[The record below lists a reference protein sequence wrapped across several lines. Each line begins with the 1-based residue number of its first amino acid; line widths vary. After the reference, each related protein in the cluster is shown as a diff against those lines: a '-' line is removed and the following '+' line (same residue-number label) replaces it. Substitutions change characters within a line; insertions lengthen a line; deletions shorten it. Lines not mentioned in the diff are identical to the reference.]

1 MNNSMK
7 KISQLTTL
15 ALLLIGGHFSTFA
28 QGWIHSLDNDMYYV
42 ADVAEAPGHGVYVL
56 SQLVNANQQ
65 AGSGIVVKYDEAG
78 NYLWRKEFAE
88 FRPVYNLEAT
98 ENGEVTLLTGDT
110 TPDSTQSA
118 FFRLVHLNGDGDTVW
133 SKKLSTNYFSGTC
146 TRVPNNGYLLT
157 GIVGPFIPGAG
168 YEWGIVKLDNA
179 GNESWK
185 FIADTIDFNSG
196 GFSNPSVAV
205 NNQGN
210 IFFSYSGDTTNTYGG
225 KTRIFSPNG
234 NLLWANNYAFSDF
247 NFLNASE
254 IGSDFLVSGISGSLS
269 NSFMLRRI
277 TTTGQTLWS
286 KPISHDF
293 YDANFHD
300 AFTDANG
307 NYVLSGFN
315 LTGSLNLQKILR
327 VDVYNPD
334 GDLVKQISRKLPGYG
349 DLSIW
354 TAQFKPDGQNGYYVS
369 GILSDFAG
377 NYAARF
383 LLRMNA
389 DGLIYENFVI
399 GDVRRDLNG
408 DCQQDS
414 TDLPILGQKVRYYDL
429 SNNQQLFSTT
439 DSSGQYVVETAPGL
453 LNIELLKPNNYWQA
467 CPQSFLADVQ
477 PGDTV
482 SQDFHLLP
490 VVDCPFLEVEIGTGF
505 LHRCFANQY
514 YIRYTNSGTTVAN
527 NAYVDVKL
535 DTAMIFDGTL
545 SIFQYLGNRT
555 YRFPVGDVG
564 VGVTGYLNFWVTLS
578 CDLSVP
584 GQTHCVEAHI
594 YPDSIC
600 LQNPSWSLASVYLT
614 GVCDGDSIRFTLQN
628 LGLGNMVAPLE
639 YVVIEDNIIFK
650 LGDFQLNAGGEMTVA
665 IPANGKTYRMEAQQE
680 PYHPGNSMPS
690 VAIEGC
696 GQDSLGQYLFGYIS
710 LFGEDDGDPFLSIDC
725 QINVGSYDP
734 NEILAM
740 PEGVG
745 AEHIIREGQEL
756 DYKILFQN
764 TGNFYATKIVIRDTL
779 PTLMDPATIVPSISS
794 HPYTFDLSGEGIV
807 TFTFDNIYLPDSNAN
822 EPASHG
828 FVQYHIAPKNQ
839 FMPDGTLFENRAGIY
854 FDFNDPVITN
864 TCTRQI
870 GHLQQI
876 TPTKTTEIDQKSNL
890 QIAPTPANE
899 VVYVTLQHITTS
911 ENSAILRDLYG
922 KTIETQVFFGKICT
936 IHRKGIPAGVYF
948 LEIETD
954 NKVSHFGKIVWK

>member
-7 KISQLTTL
+7 KIQQLTAL
-15 ALLLIGGHFSTFA
+15 ALLLMGGHFSTFA
-28 QGWIHSLDNDMYYV
+28 QGWIHSLDNDLFYI
-42 ADVAEAPGHGVYVL
+42 ADIAEAPGHGVYAL

-65 AGSGIVVKYDEAG
+65 AGNGVLVKYDETG
-78 NYLWRKEFAE
+78 NYLWRKEFAT
-88 FRPVYNLEAT
+88 FRPVYNIETT
-98 ENGEVTLLTGDT
+98 ENGEVTMLTGYS
-110 TPDSTQSA
+110 TPDSTQA
-118 FFRLVHLNGDGDTVW
+118 FAFDFVHLDGNGEIVW
-133 SKKLSTNYFSGTC
+133 SKPLTTNYYSGSC
-146 TRVPNNGYLLT
+146 TRVPNNGYLLA
-157 GIVGPFIPGAG
+157 GIVGPYIQGKG
-168 YEWGIVKLDNA
+168 YEWGLIKLDNA
-179 GNESWK
+179 GEQSWK
-185 FIADTIDFNSG
+185 YVADTLDYSSG
-196 GFSNPSVAV
+196 GLSNPTVAV
-205 NNQGN
+205 NDEGN
-210 IFFSYSGDTTNTYGG
+210 IFYSYFGDTTETYGG
-225 KTRIFSPNG
+225 RVRIFAPNG
-234 NLLWANNYAFSDF
+234 DVVWSHSYGYNEF
-247 NFLNASE
+247 NALNASPV
-254 IGSDFLVSGISGSLS
+254 GSDFLVSGIVGSS
-269 NSFMLRRI
+269 NSFSLRRI
-277 TTTGQTLWS
+277 TKTGQTLWS
-286 KPISHDF
+286 KPIPHDF
-293 YDANFHD
+293 YDANFYD

-315 LTGSLNLQKILR
+315 LTGSLELQKSLR

-334 GDLVKQISRKLPGYG
+334 GELVKQISRKLPGFG

-377 NYAARF
+377 NYAARY

-408 DCQQDS
+408 DCQPDS
-414 TDLPILGQKVRYYDL
+414 TDLSILGQKVRYYDL
-429 SNNQQLFSTT
+429 SNNQQLFSTS

-490 VVDCPFLEVEIGTGF
+490 VVDCPFLEVEIGTSY
-505 LHRCFANQY
+505 LHRCFENQY
-514 YIRYTNSGTTVAN
+514 FVRYTNSGTTVAN
-527 NAYVDVKL
+527 NAFVDVKL
-535 DTAMIFDGTL
+535 DTAIIFDGTL
-545 SIFQYLGNRT
+545 SSFQFLGNRT

-564 VGVTGYLNFWVTLS
+564 VGVTGYFNFWTTLS
-578 CDLSVP
+578 CALSLP

-600 LQNPSWSLASVYLT
+600 LQNPSWSLASVYVT
-614 GVCDGDSIRFTLQN
+614 GVCEGDSIHFTLKN

-639 YVVIEDNIIFK
+639 YVVIEDNIIFR
-650 LGDFQLNAGGEMTVA
+650 LGDFQLNAGGEMTVD

-680 PYHPGNSMPS
+680 PFHPGNSMPS

-696 GQDSLGQYLFGYIS
+696 GQDSLGQYSFGFVS

-745 AEHIIREGQEL
+745 VEHIIRERQEL

-779 PTLMDPATIVPSISS
+779 PVLMDPATIVPSISS
-794 HPYTFDLSGEGIV
+794 HPYTFDLSGEGIA
-807 TFTFDNIYLPDSNAN
+807 TFTFDNIFLPDSNAN

-854 FDFNDPVITN
+854 FDFNEPVITN
-864 TCTRQI
+864 ICTRQI

-876 TPTKTTEIDQKSNL
+876 TPTKTTEINQKSEL
-890 QIAPTPANE
+890 QIAPTPASE
-899 VVYVTLQHITTS
+899 VIYVTLPQNISS
-911 ENSAILRDLYG
+911 ENKAILRDIYG
-922 KTIETQVFFGKICT
+922 KTIEIQVFSGKTYT
-936 IHRKGIPAGVYF
+936 IRRKDIPAGIYF
-948 LEIETD
+948 LEIETN
-954 NKVSHFGKIVWK
+954 NKVSYFGKIVWK